1 MEIPK
6 QSSPVEINKGQEQP
20 ERVDYFKYLGSV
32 ITNDAGCRREIKS
45 RINMATVA
53 FNKNNKFFTIKLDL
67 NLKKKVVQC
76 YIWSKALYSAESW
89 TLRKVDQKYLES
101 SEMRCLRRM

>member
-53 FNKNNKFFTIKLDL
+53 FTIKLDL